1 MRRSEINAIIRDVDA
16 FLREHQFYLPPWA
29 HWPPDVWAAK
39 GEAVRQIVERG
50 LGWDVTDF
58 GRGDFAR
65 TGLAAFTL
73 RNGSLEDLRA
83 GTGELYCEKALIV
96 GVDQVTPLHFHWTK
110 TEDIINRGGGKLV
123 IRLYNA
129 TEDGTLG
136 GAQVTV
142 RTDGIARTVAA
153 GGTIVLSP
161 GESITLVPYCYHT
174 FWSVD
179 GPVLAGE
186 VSVVNDD
193 EADNRFY
200 EPLGRFPEIVEDEPP
215 LYLTVRDYE
224 RYCALDV
231 WGALP
236 T

>member
-1 MRRSEINAIIRDVDA
+1 MKRSEINAAIRDADA
-16 FLREHQFYLPPWA
+16 FLGQCRFYLPPWA
-29 HWPPDVWAAK
+29 HWSPDAWATKA
-39 GEAVRQIVERG
+39 EAVRRIVERG

-58 GRGDFAR
+58 GRGDLHR
-65 TGLAAFTL
+65 IGLVAFTL
-73 RNGSLEDLRA
+73 RNGALEDLRE
-83 GTGELYCEKALIV
+83 GSGELYCEKALIV

-123 IRLYNA
+123 LRLYNA
-129 TEDGTLG
+129 TEDGSLADTH
-136 GAQVTV
+136 VTV
-142 RTDGIARTVAA
+142 HTDGIARTVTA

-174 FWSVD
+174 FWAVG

-193 EADNRFY
+193 ERDNRFY
-200 EPLGRFPEIVEDEPP
+200 ELLGRFPEIVEDEPP

-224 RYCALDV
+224 RYSA
-231 WGALP
+231 GNR
-236 T
+236 